1 MKYLQPLLIWLFAFF
16 GTDAVAQIL
25 AEGSW
30 HKGRVV
36 DIEDNVY
43 GGNIKYDTRRQTVMV
58 DLEGSIKTF
67 NARNVKFFE
76 FYDLKVRAARRFYS
90 LKYATNQNIRY
101 ESFQFFEL
109 ISQGKNVTLLGT
121 EYVETRANPQPGWG
135 WYGMGTTTFSYRVV
149 TEFYLM
155 NNTNEKIVKLN
166 TRKKKKFLQQMNEP
180 RLEEFIKRNRLSI
193 NQRADMARIIEYY
206 DSLQQ

>member
-1 MKYLQPLLIWLFAFF
+1 MKRRISLLAIVWLLLA
-16 GTDAVAQIL
+16 TSDALPQIL

-30 HKGRVV
+30 HKGRVT
-36 DIEDNVY
+36 DIEDNTY
-43 GGNIKYDTRRQTVMV
+43 GGNIKYDTQRQTVMV
-58 DLEGSIKTF
+58 DMTGIVKTF

-76 FYDLKVRAARRFYS
+76 FYDERVKATRRFYS
-90 LKYATNQNIRY
+90 LKYAKNQNIQY

-109 ISQGKNVTLLGT
+109 ITQGNKVNLLGT
-121 EYVETRANPQPGWG
+121 EYLETRVNPQPGWG
-135 WYGMGTTTFSYRVV
+135 WYGMGTTTFSYRIV

-155 NNTNEKIVKLN
+155 NNASGKIVKLN

-180 RLEEFIKRNRLSI
+180 RLEEFIKQNRLSV

-206 DSLQQ
+206 DSLL